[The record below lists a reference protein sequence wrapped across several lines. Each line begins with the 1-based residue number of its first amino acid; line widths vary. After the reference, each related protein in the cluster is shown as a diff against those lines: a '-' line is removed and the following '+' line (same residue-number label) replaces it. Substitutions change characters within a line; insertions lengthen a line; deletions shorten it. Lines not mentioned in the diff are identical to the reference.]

1 MLFLKTSKCSKEIM
15 GRLLNETSG
24 RKKKKERQKQK

>member
-15 GRLLNETSG
+15 RRLLNETSG
-24 RKKKKERQKQK
+24 IKKKKERQKQK